1 MSCVLSNVLFLL
13 GFFFPDV
20 TCAVFCQFLQNVV
33 FLGVVLSE
41 KLEEEKRATHVR
53 FLY

>member
-13 GFFFPDV
+13 GFLDV
-20 TCAVFCQFLQNVV
+20 TCAVFCQFLQNVI